1 MIVFMKVLDLILCL
15 SKCNKIIF
23 RMLIFIEKQ
32 TGRISLYGSLKIL
45 FENEKNL
52 VVISLAYFYN
62 TVKIEDADWE
72 NDKCKICKRSVIR
85 AKHGQFL

>member
-1 MIVFMKVLDLILCL
+1 
-15 SKCNKIIF
+15 
-23 RMLIFIEKQ
+23 MLIFIEKS

-45 FENEKNL
+45 FALEKDL
-52 VVISLAYFYN
+52 VNISLSYFYN

-72 NDKCKICKRSVIR
+72 NEKCKICKRSVIR

>member
-1 MIVFMKVLDLILCL
+1 
-15 SKCNKIIF
+15 
-23 RMLIFIEKQ
+23 MLIFIEKA

-45 FENEKNL
+45 LENEKDL
-52 VVISLAYFYN
+52 VVISLSYFYN

>member
-1 MIVFMKVLDLILCL
+1 
-15 SKCNKIIF
+15 
-23 RMLIFIEKQ
+23 MLIFIEKA

-45 FENEKNL
+45 FENEKDL
-52 VVISLAYFYN
+52 VVISLSYFYN

>member
-1 MIVFMKVLDLILCL
+1 
-15 SKCNKIIF
+15 
-23 RMLIFIEKQ
+23 MLIFIEKQ